1 LYRLTAVRAGGRS
14 EALLFLVKVRGLITR
29 YPQETDMKFRSTA
42 TVFAMPA
49 LLAGLVVLPAVHAQS
64 MSASAA
70 ASSAKTNNS
79 NKADKPSVDT
89 AASQSSVA
97 TKKPAKP
104 GVQSGAKPAS
114 APAKP

>member
-1 LYRLTAVRAGGRS
+1 VADLKLCHFWS
-14 EALLFLVKVRGLITR
+14 R
-29 YPQETDMKFRSTA
+29 YEFGTPANPQETEMKFRSTA
-42 TVFAMPA
+42 TLFAVPA
-49 LLAGLVVLPAVHAQS
+49 LLAGLVALPIAHAQS

-97 TKKPAKP
+97 TKKPAKA
-104 GVQSGAKPAS
+104 GAQSGPKPAS
-114 APAKP
+114 APKP